1 MNSNGD
7 AERDSYNGGVIMKTL
22 FCFVALAFTLPMAA
36 QHTPEN
42 EKNPFGADATAIASG
57 KRLFGAVCQAC
68 HGGDA
73 GGSDRGPSLATGR
86 LKRGAKE
93 GEIFLNIRG
102 GVLGTQMPAFPRLS
116 SDQTWQLVSYIK
128 SLSGGVSSTTIA
140 STGDAAA
147 GEKLFFGSKA
157 NCLQCHEVNGRG
169 GILGPDLSA
178 AGSQTDE
185 ALRAKIVNPNQVTD
199 PRVRVRRRDRKGP
212 SVVTVKT
219 RDGQTIRGIQRVE
232 DTFSIVLVDTA
243 GKTHL
248 IDKKKIAAVQPEY
261 ESLMPADFATRL
273 SADERNNVVAYLKT
287 LNGRDLAKSALADIP
302 AQGGLSA
309 ERIRNAASEPQNWLT
324 YWGNYQ
330 GTHFSA
336 LKEITPA
343 NAGKLQARWAVQMP
357 GDSILESTPLV
368 VDGILYTAG
377 QPGDVYALDARTG
390 SQIWK
395 FTRKQKVV
403 NPYESNRYNRG
414 VAMLGNRLF
423 TGSLDAALIS
433 IDARTGRQ
441 LWETQVA
448 DTREGYSIT
457 AAPLVVKDKII
468 VGVAGGEHGIRG
480 FIDAYD
486 AATGKRV
493 WRFYTVPGPGEFGH
507 ETWKGDSWKMGGA
520 PTWLTG
526 SYDADTDTV
535 FWTMGNPGPDMD
547 GEIRKGD
554 NLYSCSVIALDA
566 STGKRKWHYQF
577 TPNDSHDW
585 DANEDVILVDR
596 EFQGQKRKLL
606 LQANRNGF
614 FYVIDRT
621 NGKMLMAKP
630 FVKQTWNQGF
640 DENGRPKIIP
650 GTDSSPDGTVVY
662 PSLGGGTNW
671 QSPSYDASNGWL
683 YLSYAEMGNKY
694 IRQDGAYEP
703 GKAYWGGRAA
713 ALPEPSTAGIRAI
726 DSATGEK
733 KWEFEISQGSLS
745 SGVLATAGGVVFAAS
760 TEGNLIALDS
770 KTGKFLWR
778 FQAGGAIPSSPMSY
792 SVDGKQYVAVS
803 SAGVLYSFSL
813 PE

>member
-1 MNSNGD
+1 
-7 AERDSYNGGVIMKTL
+7 MKIL
-22 FCFVALAFTLPMAA
+22 CCLVALLSTALLA
-36 QHTPEN
+36 QEPHTPEN
-42 EKNPFGADATAIASG
+42 EKNPFGADTAAVTSG
-57 KRLFGAVCQAC
+57 KQLFGQVCQAC

-73 GGSDRGPSLATGR
+73 LGSDRGPSLATGR
-86 LKRGAKE
+86 YKRGAKE

-102 GVLGTQMPAFPRLS
+102 GIQGTQMPAFPRLA
-116 SDQTWQLVSYIK
+116 SDQTWQLVSYIR
-128 SLSGGVSSTTIA
+128 SLSGGGAAPTAAPTA
-140 STGDAAA
+140 GDAAE
-147 GEKLFFGSKA
+147 GEKVFFGKKA
-157 NCLQCHEVNGRG
+157 NCAGCHEVNGRG

-178 AGSQTDE
+178 AGTQSAE
-185 ALRAKIVNPNQVTD
+185 SLRSKIANPNEVAN
-199 PRVRVRRRDRKGP
+199 PRVRVRRRDRKAP
-212 SVVTVKT
+212 SVVTIKT
-219 RDGQTIRGIQRVE
+219 LDGRTMRGLQRNE
-232 DTFSIVLVDTA
+232 DTYSLVLVDVA

-248 IDKKKIAAVQPEY
+248 IDKKKIASVQPEY

-273 SADERNNVVAYLKT
+273 SETEFTNVVAYLKT
-287 LNGRDLAKSALADIP
+287 LTARDLAKSAMAEIP
-302 AQGGLSA
+302 AQGGITTA
-309 ERIRNAASEPQNWLT
+309 RITNASSEPQNWLT

-330 GTHFSA
+330 GSHFSG

-343 NAGKLQARWAVQMP
+343 NVGKLQARWAVQMP

-368 VDGILYTAG
+368 VDGVMYTAG
-377 QPGDVYALDARTG
+377 QPGDIYALDARTG
-390 SQIWK
+390 LQIWK
-395 FTRKQKVV
+395 FQRKPKAV

-423 TGSLDAALIS
+423 TGSLDAALVA

-441 LWETQVA
+441 LWEAQVA
-448 DTREGYSIT
+448 STLEGYSIT
-457 AAPLVVKDKII
+457 ASPLVVKNMVI

-486 AATGKRV
+486 AATGKRL
-493 WRFYTVPGPGEFGH
+493 WRFYTVPGPDEFGH
-507 ETWKGDSWKMGGA
+507 DSWKGDSWKLGGA

-526 SYDADTDTV
+526 SYDAETDTV

-547 GEIRKGD
+547 AEIRKGD

-614 FYVIDRT
+614 YYVLDRT
-621 NGKMLMAKP
+621 NGKLLLAKP

-650 GTDSSPDGTVVY
+650 GTDSSLAGTVVY

-671 QSPSYDASNGWL
+671 QSPSYDASSGWL
-683 YLSYAEMGNKY
+683 YLSYAEMGNRY
-694 IRQDGAYEP
+694 LRQDGTYEP

-713 ALPEPSTAGIRAI
+713 ALTEPSTAGIRAL
-726 DSATGEK
+726 DAMTGEK
-733 KWEFEISQGSLS
+733 KWEYEISQGSLS
-745 SGVLATAGGVVFAAS
+745 SGVLATAGGVLFAAS
-760 TEGNLIALDS
+760 NEGNLIALDS
-770 KTGKFLWR
+770 KSGKFLWR
-778 FQAGGAIPSSPMSY
+778 FQAGGPIPSSPMSY

-803 SAGVLYSFSL
+803 SAGVLYSFAL

>member
-1 MNSNGD
+1 
-7 AERDSYNGGVIMKTL
+7 MKIQ
-22 FCFVALAFTLPMAA
+22 FCLVALVCILPLAA

-42 EKNPFGADATAIASG
+42 EKNPFGLDVAAVASG
-57 KRLFGAVCQAC
+57 KRLFGQVCQAC

-73 GGSDRGPSLATGR
+73 AGSDRGPSLATGR
-86 LKRGAKE
+86 FKRGAKE

-128 SLSGGVSSTTIA
+128 SLSGGGAPSTVTTST
-140 STGDAAA
+140 STGNSAE

-157 NCLQCHEVNGRG
+157 NCAQCHEVNGRG

-178 AGSQTDE
+178 AGSQTA
-185 ALRAKIVNPNQVTD
+185 ALLQAKIANPNQVTN

-219 RDGQTIRGIQRVE
+219 RDGQTMRGIQRVE
-232 DTFSIVLVDTA
+232 DTFSMVLVDIA

-248 IDKKKIAAVQPEY
+248 IDKKKIASVQPEY
-261 ESLMPADFATRL
+261 ESLMPADFATSL
-273 SADERNNVVAYLKT
+273 SGDERNNVVAYLKT

-302 AQGGLSA
+302 SQGGLSA
-309 ERIRNAASEPQNWLT
+309 ERIRNAAAEPQNWLT

-343 NAGKLQARWAVQMP
+343 NVGKLQARWAVQMP
-357 GDSILESTPLV
+357 GDSILESTPIV
-368 VDGILYTAG
+368 VDGIMYTAG

-395 FTRKQKVV
+395 FSRKQKVV

-486 AATGKRV
+486 AATGKLA

-507 ETWKGDSWKMGGA
+507 ETWKGDSWKIGGA

-526 SYDADTDTV
+526 SYDAGTDTV

-621 NGKMLMAKP
+621 SGKMLMAKP

-650 GTDSSPDGTVVY
+650 GTDSSTEGTVVY

-683 YLSYAEMGNKY
+683 YLSYMEMGNKY

-713 ALPEPSTAGIRAI
+713 ALTEPSTAGIRAI

-733 KWEFEISQGSLS
+733 KWEFEISQGSLA

-792 SVDGKQYVAVS
+792 AVDGKQYVAVS
-803 SAGVLYSFSL
+803 SAGVLYGFAL
-813 PE
+813 PDQP